1 MENKIKKAFF
11 IIRNMDSNLR
21 KNLQTDKG
29 YIHEEKLWENTYIRH
44 QADRRKEGGHFSV
57 EMHIRGMVYA
67 MFGSKIPWKSI
78 KQGFD
83 TKTGIMHPVDD
94 IFHNY
99 NAEILLKCDT
109 DELADAL
116 KELGCKGKRVHN
128 LLDALIEYNI
138 PKLLE
143 FEEKYGSIDGHY
155 KEFSDKDPSLRA
167 LLKTLSGS
175 KSANKMQK
183 LGASLTSEYLRNIG
197 YDIAKTDRRI
207 RRIIGRK
214 CLGFSSKEIAPISET
229 YDIIAQIAKRARK
242 SVNEINNILGLYC
255 DKNYGFCGVKPDCK
269 NCGVK
274 KYCDYPNLEKSNQRK
289 KGKTDLFQAVN
300 EEKQADEIK
309 KVVVETAV
317 NNAEAEQPPAVEEYG
332 ELVLKEKIARERR
345 KTAEK
350 RTRVLGNETKEEL
363 RNKDLRRFAS
373 PRSLTDI
380 RTTDVFLTQL
390 IDRYS
395 ILQDK
400 YANVFPLG
408 LVDISRDEFKTL
420 QLRVRK
426 YIVEKS
432 SITILSG
439 YISSLFLV
447 KSVENYGIKGNFWES
462 VAVLLD
468 LPENEITDF
477 LKKALLAFCSSER
490 LYFHYYKGIR
500 SYTGTVLI
508 HSVIGFD
515 ELDTSLNFM
524 RDYYIEEMKET
535 YSKDT
540 ADEYISRF
548 IEILSADVQGDES
561 EEHGMS
567 GIYKVSFNLKN
578 ACLVFPQAMK
588 DILNCLL
595 FNIHAY
601 YHRLPDTSYSP
612 AAFYKYFKRWCIS
625 DIHQKRTRSGSV
637 TKIHNGPRNKN
648 TEKQIEKLSENKKCS
663 FFIDEDKDLFL
674 FIPQYEVP
682 SESAH
687 NRITT
692 YFYNGF
698 EHISKFDM
706 DNEVFGIFRFHT
718 SEQIV
723 KLGRLYKDLNIK
735 IESENG
741 DVIFDSRAQL
751 MRKYLVFDSELT
763 EISAKGVPDDR
774 FYILTEKGTDF
785 FADDNYNS
793 YPKSNYIVHSLDVGK
808 DCDITVDS
816 QMVFRNYDE
825 SGDVSLTVDR
835 KYRDRNAKVLFNGG
849 KYSVYTAAPEIII
862 ECTEENT
869 ADHIIDINERHIG
882 LDELKGDT
890 IKPDEYTNSR
900 FITVVLRKKGSLR
913 HIYEYNIAVI
923 SGFEFTLD
931 KKYYYHEQSA
941 QLLDIYADD
950 ISFDIQDYPCSFPIT
965 RSRDLTVNAYDKGTQ
980 MTFELKLPVIYWEI
994 NEKYNSITGS
1004 EYVPSSEIQD
1014 LRSFTLDLPV
1024 NNVSIIAANDVTV
1037 RQLGYLNHKVDI
1049 SDFHNSLSEYTTFGI
1064 SHHIIGQ
1071 LKLFEVIYTSAL
1083 REVSVVCNMNS
1094 LIISYISIG
1103 KCPLYII
1110 IKDNTDKPRLVKNYP
1125 ACEDGKYTITEDI
1138 TDLSEGFYKAEV
1150 YILQA
1155 DKFGFSSTKKLIGTY
1170 EFVKG
1175 SPFALFLKANRN
1187 ILKPE
1192 FCYFDGNERKRTQN
1206 FYCENICKPDEEAE
1220 VYTGNAFYYN
1230 KKGDKVYLKDANPM
1244 RIELLEK
1251 NNRLLTFT
1259 ITDRD
1264 NDGLLYEKARG
1275 YLVNDNAGLRDYNS
1289 YSLPDHYGI
1298 KLKGE

>member
-78 KQGFD
+78 KHDID

-99 NAEILLKCDT
+99 NTEFLLKCDT

-116 KELGCKGKRVHN
+116 KEIGCKGKSVRV
-128 LLDALIEYNI
+128 LVDALIKYNI

-143 FEEKYGSIDGHY
+143 FEEKYGSIDDHY
-155 KEFSDKDPSLRA
+155 KVFADKDPSMRA
-167 LLKTLSGS
+167 LLRTLSGS

-183 LGASLTSEYLRNIG
+183 IGASLAAEYLRNVG
-197 YDIAKTDRRI
+197 YDIAKTARSI
-207 RRIIGRK
+207 RRIIGSE
-214 CLGFSSKEIAPISET
+214 CLVFSSRETASLSET
-229 YDIIAQIAKRARK
+229 YDIIAQIAKRAKR
-242 SVNEINNILGLYC
+242 SVNEINNILELYC
-255 DKNYGFCGVKPDCK
+255 DKNFGFCGIKPDCK

-274 KYCDYPNLEKSNQRK
+274 KYCVYPNSEKNIQK
-289 KGKTDLFQAVN
+289 KK
-300 EEKQADEIK
+300 EKADEDLSK
-309 KVVVETAV
+309 EKHTDKVNTAIEKNIINNVETV
-317 NNAEAEQPPAVEEYG
+317 QPPVVEEYG

-345 KTAEK
+345 KSAEK

-363 RNKDLRRFAS
+363 RNKDLRKFAS

-380 RTTDVFLTQL
+380 RTSDVFVTRL
-390 IDRYS
+390 IERYS

-400 YANVFPLG
+400 YADDFPLG

-432 SITILSG
+432 AVTILSG
-439 YISSLFLV
+439 YIASLFLV
-447 KSVENYGIKGNFWES
+447 KAVENYGIKGNFWES
-462 VAVLLD
+462 VAALLD
-468 LPENEITDF
+468 LPESEITDF

-490 LYFHYYKGIR
+490 LYFHYYRGIR

-515 ELDTSLNFM
+515 ELDTSLNFI

-578 ACLVFPQAMK
+578 ACLVFPQAMG

-601 YHRLPDTSYSP
+601 YHRLSDTSYSP

-625 DIHQKRTRSGSV
+625 DIHQKRTGYSSASKTHNV
-637 TKIHNGPRNKN
+637 TRNKN
-648 TEKQIEKLSENKKCS
+648 TEKQVEKLSENKKCS

-674 FIPQYEVP
+674 FIPQFEVP
-682 SESAH
+682 SESAYS
-687 NRITT
+687 RITT
-692 YFYNGF
+692 HLYNGF
-698 EHISKFDM
+698 EPISKFDT

-718 SEQIV
+718 SEQTV
-723 KLGRLYKDLNIK
+723 RLGRFYKELNIR
-735 IESENG
+735 IEAENG
-741 DVIFDSRAQL
+741 EVIFDSRAQL

-763 EISAKGVPDDR
+763 EISTKNVPDDR
-774 FYILTEKGTDF
+774 FYVLTEKGTDF

-825 SGDVSLTVDR
+825 SGDVSVTVDR
-835 KYRDRNAKVLFNGG
+835 KYRDRNAKVFFNGG
-849 KYSVYTAAPEIII
+849 KYSVYTAMPEISI
-862 ECTEENT
+862 ECAEEN
-869 ADHIIDINERHIG
+869 ASDHIIDINEVHIG
-882 LDELKGDT
+882 LDELNGNT

-913 HIYEYNIAVI
+913 HLYEYNIAVI
-923 SGFEFTLD
+923 SGFEYTLD
-931 KKYYYHEQSA
+931 KEYYYKEQTA

-950 ISFDIQDYPCSFPIT
+950 ISFDIQDYPYTFSVT
-965 RSRDLTVNAYDKGTQ
+965 RSRELTVNADDNGNQ
-980 MTFELKLPVIYWEI
+980 MTFEIKLPVIYWEI

-1004 EYVPSSEIQD
+1004 EYVPSSEIKD
-1014 LRSFTLDLPV
+1014 IRSFTLDLPV
-1024 NNVSIIAANDVTV
+1024 NNVSIIATNEVMV
-1037 RQLGYLNHKVDI
+1037 RPLSYLNHKVDI
-1049 SDFHNSLSEYTTFGI
+1049 SDFHNSVSEYTTFGI
-1064 SHHIIGQ
+1064 SHHTIGQ
-1071 LKLFEVIYTSAL
+1071 LKLFEVIYTSSL

-1103 KCPLYII
+1103 KCPLHII
-1110 IKDNTDKPRLVKNYP
+1110 VKDSADRPRLVKNYP
-1125 ACEDGKYTITEDI
+1125 ACEDGNNTVTEDI
-1138 TDLSEGFYKAEV
+1138 TELSEGFYKAEV
-1150 YILQA
+1150 YILKA

-1170 EFVKG
+1170 DFVKG

-1192 FCYFDGNERKRTQN
+1192 FCYFDGNDRKRVQN
-1206 FYCENICKPDEEAE
+1206 FYCEDICKPDEESE